1 MNPEI
6 FETIEFS
13 GLKLAEK
20 DNEKCSECGECLNHC
35 RFGAIDED
43 YNIIIERCEGCG
55 VCEFVCPPDAIKL
68 VDRKSGVAYKS
79 MTRFGPMAHAMLNIA
94 EEASGKL
101 VSLVRN
107 NAMLMAHEN
116 NKESIIIDG
125 PPGTSCPVIA
135 AITGVDLVL
144 IVTEPTLS
152 GIHDM
157 ERILDVAKHFKI
169 PALVCINKVDINPE
183 ITKKI
188 ETFCTKNSIPVVGK
202 LPYDN
207 IATTAMINEMTIVEY
222 SNSILAKKIRSM
234 WENIEKTLGG
244 IS

>member
-1 MNPEI
+1 M
-6 FETIEFS
+6 
-13 GLKLAEK
+13 
-20 DNEKCSECGECLNHC
+20 NHC

-55 VCEFVCPPDAIKL
+55 VCEYVCPTDAIKL
-68 VDRKSGVAYKS
+68 VDRNSGVAYKS
-79 MTRFGPMAHAMLNIA
+79 TTRFGPMAHAMLNIA

-116 NKESIIIDG
+116 NKDLIIIDG
-125 PPGTSCPVIA
+125 PPGTSCPVIS
-135 AITGVDLVL
+135 AIAGVDLVL

-152 GIHDM
+152 GVHDM

-169 PALVCINKVDINPE
+169 PAIVCINKVDINPE
-183 ITKKI
+183 IAKKI
-188 ETFCTKNSIPVVGK
+188 ETFCNKNAIPVVGK

-207 IATTAMINEMTIVEY
+207 IATIAMIHEKTIVEY
-222 SNSILAKKIRSM
+222 SDSILSKKITSM
-234 WENIEKTLGG
+234 WKNIENTMEE